1 MIKIIDHPLIK
12 DKLTRLRKVST
23 DTNIFRSNLE
33 EITQLMFYEITKE
46 LEVKEIK
53 IDTPVQNNVIG
64 YKIKDDILLVAI
76 LRAGLGMVDS
86 IKKIMPNISIGHI
99 GLSRDEKTLKPYKY
113 YYKMPDINS
122 DSIAIICD
130 PMIATAGSGIV
141 AVNLIKEQKPK
152 KIIFV
157 GILGC
162 DYGINKLQ
170 NEHPDID
177 IYVAGCDK
185 TLNEKGYI
193 SPGLGDAGDRIFGT
207 LKGEKQSGK

>member
-1 MIKIIDHPLIK
+1 MIKIINHPLIS
-12 DKLTRLRKVST
+12 DKLTRLRKIST

-33 EITQLMFYEITKE
+33 EISQLMFYEITKD
-46 LEVKEIK
+46 LEIKEIT

-64 YKIKDDILLVAI
+64 YKIKDELLLVAI

-99 GLSRDEKTLKPYKY
+99 GLSRDETTLKPYKY
-113 YYKMPDINS
+113 FYKMPNITS

-130 PMIATAGSGIV
+130 PMIATAGSAI
-141 AVNLIKEQKPK
+141 AAIDLIKQQKPK

-162 DYGINKLQ
+162 DYGVKTLS
-170 NEHPDID
+170 EKHPDVD
-177 IYVAGCDK
+177 IYLAGCDK
-185 TLNEKGYI
+185 ILNEKGYI
-193 SPGLGDAGDRIFGT
+193 VPGLGDAGDRIFGT
-207 LKGEKQSGK
+207 TKGK